1 MRHILS
7 QCTVVWCVHQLS
19 EIQVLSDKKAA
30 HFRELLEGRIA
41 ELNRVLADAH
51 QETQTLSTRS
61 ADPADQ
67 AASEYERQMLAHK
80 IASTQQMV
88 KTLTQALQRIQR
100 ETFGECAHC
109 GGDIS
114 VKRLEALP
122 WARYCVTCQELIEQ

>member
-1 MRHILS
+1 M
-7 QCTVVWCVHQLS
+7 
-19 EIQVLSDKKAA
+19 
-30 HFRELLEGRIA
+30 EGRIA

-67 AASEYERQMLAHK
+67 AASEYERQVLAHK

-100 ETFGECAHC
+100 GAFGECAHC
-109 GGDIS
+109 GSDIS

-122 WARYCVTCQELIEQ
+122 WARYCVTCQELLEQ